1 MGVAEVWDRME
12 AFKKH
17 IQTNGWMA
25 ENRRQQ
31 ARFWLEDTLEAGI
44 KDLFYQH
51 PEVKARLEALEPEVL
66 SGRVSAIDAAMQV
79 LAAFRKGV

>member
-1 MGVAEVWDRME
+1 ME